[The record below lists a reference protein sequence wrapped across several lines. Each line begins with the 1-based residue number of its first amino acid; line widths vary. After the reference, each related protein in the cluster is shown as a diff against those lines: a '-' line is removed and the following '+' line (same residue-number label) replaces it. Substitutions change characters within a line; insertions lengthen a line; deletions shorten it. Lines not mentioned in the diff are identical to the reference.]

1 MSDLKTDVAWIKE
14 MLSNHL
20 KNHEKITI
28 MVIGSLVSALIAAG
42 TGIVSLIIAINRG
55 RV

>member
-20 KNHEKITI
+20 RYHERFTVALFVMLISTI
-28 MVIGSLVSALIAAG
+28 VAAG
-42 TGIVSLIIAINRG
+42 TGIVSLIIAISQKG
-55 RV
+55 K